1 MREPWVVFYNGDRE
15 LASYTLR
22 GAFPGERED
31 TVALLAAENN
41 IPPEAIRVAVEERMG
56 RDENGK

>member
-1 MREPWVVFYNGDRE
+1 MREPWVVFYHEGRE

-31 TVALLAAENN
+31 TVALLAAERN
-41 IPPEAIRVAVEERMG
+41 IPPEVIRVAVEERSG
-56 RDENGK
+56 EK

>member
-22 GAFPGERED
+22 GAFPGEREN

-41 IPPEAIRVAVEERMG
+41 IPPEAIRVAVEERT
-56 RDENGK
+56 EK